1 MKIMRAEQYLHVAME
16 KAGEVRGG
24 GLDKVHGTWLN
35 KVLETEREVKSFC
48 QQRRVEP
55 WGIRGICP

>member
-1 MKIMRAEQYLHVAME
+1 MVAIIFSPTVLTRRD
-16 KAGEVRGG
+16 GESGESEG
-24 GLDKVHGTWLN
+24 WGLDKVHGTWLN

-55 WGIRGICP
+55 